1 MFAHSADATSNVMAA
16 TACGLPRWAKLSPNV
31 PDVVEIASGALEG
44 GADGL
49 TLVNTLLGLALDTE
63 TGRPVLGAGGGG
75 LSGSAVHPVAVRAVW
90 ECRGAFPG
98 VPIVGVGGV
107 LTGRDAVELLLAG
120 ADAVQV
126 GTATFRD
133 PRAPWKV
140 LRQLAQWCDTHR
152 VTVHDIRTQAR
163 LRAEAGRGE
172 APTQTIQTQPTHRQT
187 QAPTPTPPTPTGR
200 RRRSARAVAQR
211 RRPPWVTA
219 SGTALPRPCGA
230 TGPLCAGIDPSAALL
245 AEWGLSDDAVGLRSF
260 CRTCVEAFA
269 GTVAVIKPQVAFFE
283 RHGSAGMAELERLIV
298 EASAAGLIVI
308 ADAKRGDID
317 STAEAYADAWLGAA
331 SPFAADAVTAHPYL
345 GLGALAPLVRLAA
358 ANGRGVLVVARSS
371 NPEGR
376 GLQQAVTADGTAV
389 EDIAAGGDRGAE
401 RLAGHPDRDGGGG
414 HRCDVAALGVP
425 IVPARRG
432 NPCSRARCAG
442 RRPGRRGR
450 ALRRLPSRERLAQQL
465 SWGAQQ
471 RTGSGRPAAQCQ
483 VVGPRAGGDHGL
495 SRENGCDRPGP
506 RRYGLAM
513 PQPPALTPEQRAAA
527 LEKAA
532 RVRRE
537 RAEVKD
543 KLKMGNLSL
552 AQLLT
557 EADSNETIG
566 KMKVVSVLE
575 SLPGLGKVKARR
587 LMETVGIS
595 DSRRLQG
602 LGAKQRESLLKETAR

>member
-1 MFAHSADATSNVMAA
+1 MFAHSAEATARVMAA

-31 PDVVEIASGALEG
+31 PDIVEIASGALDG
-44 GADGL
+44 GADAL

-63 TGRPVLGAGGGG
+63 SGRPVLGAGGGG

-90 ECRGAFPG
+90 ECRAAFPD

-107 LTGRDAVELLLAG
+107 MSGRDAVELLLAG

-140 LRQLAQWCDTHR
+140 LRQLARWCQEHG
-152 VTVHDIRTQAR
+152 VTVGE
-163 LRAEAGRGE
+163 LRAHGPAAR
-172 APTQTIQTQPTHRQT
+172 P
-187 QAPTPTPPTPTGR
+187 R
-200 RRRSARAVAQR
+200 RRRGRRAAPTGTVAQR
-211 RRPPWVTA
+211 GRTRWLTA
-219 SGTALPRPCGA
+219 SGTGSRPR
-230 TGPLCAGIDPSAALL
+230 CAARGRCARASTRRPSLL
-245 AEWGLSDDAVGLRSF
+245 AAWGLSDDATGLRAF

-283 RHGSAGMAELERLIV
+283 RHGSAGMAELERLIA
-298 EASAAGLIVI
+298 EATAAGLIVI

-317 STAEAYADAWLGAA
+317 STAAAYADAWLGDA
-331 SPFAADAVTAHPYL
+331 SPLAADAVTAHPYL

-358 ANGRGVLVVARSS
+358 RNGRGVLVVARSS

-376 GLQQAVTADGTAV
+376 GLQQAVTAEGTAV
-389 EDIAAGGDRGAE
+389 EDML
-401 RLAGHPDRDGGGG
+401 LA
-414 HRCDVAALGVP
+414 DVAALNGSPDVPTGTVGVVVGATLEP
-425 IVPARRG
+425 SAFALSQLGGVILAPGLGAQGAGPADVARRFAG
-432 NPCSRARCAG
+432 CRRRQRVAEQLTGAARPRTRPRGPTARRAVA
-442 RRPGRRGR
+442 RPRIG
-450 ALRRLPSRERLAQQL
+450 
-465 SWGAQQ
+465 GA
-471 RTGSGRPAAQCQ
+471 
-483 VVGPRAGGDHGL
+483 DGL
-495 SRENGCDRPGP
+495 KRENGCERSWP

-532 RVRRE
+532 KVRRE

-543 KLKMGNLSL
+543 KLKMGTLSL

-602 LGAKQRESLLKETAR
+602 LGAKQREALLKETAR